1 MTQRLFI
8 LSPAVV
14 FAARVNQ
21 ASFTYDI
28 NQVTFDGV
36 TTGAYTDIKP
46 GMTVLFG
53 TAAGSDNRG
62 RQRIRKAAT
71 STILY
76 IGRSSQGIRDGEV
89 NLSDNNYI
97 TVINDRRVWSVI
109 PDIDDDGTIYKDS
122 DIAYTDQTDEIPPK
136 ANIFGNAR
144 AQTIDGGG
152 VISLR
157 LNGSAS
163 IAVADGATL
172 SSYSWDV
179 DDGTITSGAGTSI
192 IEADFPAGF
201 RYVALTVTDSNG
213 KSHTTEVPVYAHDPD
228 DSQCV
233 AFQCTSHRI
242 TPSGQQCSFR
252 ILEDIPLSTHPDG
265 TLVIFWDGEPA
276 NIDDY
281 SNVEFWGWVQSEQ
294 NSLTAERTATLKDVT
309 LNCVDIA
316 GRLATLP
323 GFSQSIAG
331 NSAPS
336 SWLEMSNPNMDK
348 FIDYLLRWHST
359 AFEVGFYRP
368 SATGGT
374 YPFVVLESPGENLWE
389 QAAGM
394 ANALVPDYH
403 LTSNRNGELWVWPD
417 PMLQDS
423 GDRTGTVQAALN
435 EDDYTAVNWE
445 RMRPPRVHWIRG
457 EAILASLDV
466 ISAVFCT
473 APGIAPGQGE
483 VSQPSGRQLAASQDD
498 LNSCEGHRYA
508 RVNAVNGLI
517 PVTMVTDLR
526 IEPANM
532 DWVTFTLNSGY
543 TRRQLGF
550 STARCLPVEINISYN
565 YARTGLTKTVELLLE
580 QETSGT
586 AAVTYIPPDTDWE
599 PPYVPPIDPPD
610 PAPDPTNEGDGF
622 GTVYVMATNLLIR
635 TRDFSASSPSW
646 STIATPVVS
655 GEFWD
660 FILDPWNPTT
670 RGFLMASNGLYR
682 SEDLDQSSPTFTLI
696 YDVSDME
703 AELGVSGTLSNWVQ
717 IKGSIN
723 IEGFFAFGLND
734 HSGSTYSKVWVFV
747 TDDFGDTWN
756 SHLVYS
762 DSGAND
768 QRKYCGAIEISPHL
782 SGSGDPVIYMIRGT
796 LISAGND
803 KTRLLRSIDG
813 GVNWTLMST
822 AQVDGKSLD
831 IHVPYNDNADSDIIL
846 ITSSDENPM
855 YSTDG
860 GANVSVLTAD
870 ASYNHTPRFHRTYFQ
885 TWTQDRLQMY
895 AFTNNAATGVG
906 NRRFYTSAN
915 AGSSWTFKSELPAEV
930 RSAGG
935 FPYNGSQFYLVTQ
948 NAILVSI
955 DGGSNWITKT
965 GNAPAFSW
973 STGDPPKGGVI
984 VPVWVQE

>member
-1 MTQRLFI
+1 MTQKLFI

-76 IGRSSQGIRDGEV
+76 IGRSSQGTPDGQV

-97 TVINDRRVWSVI
+97 TVLNDRRVWSVI

-144 AQTIDGGG
+144 AQTINGGG

-359 AFEVGFYRP
+359 AFEVGLYRP

-374 YPFVVLESPGENLWE
+374 YPFVVLKSLGENLWE

-394 ANALVPDYH
+394 AKALVPDYH

-508 RVNAVNGLI
+508 RANAVNGLI

-532 DWVTFTLNSGY
+532 DWVTFTLNSSY

-550 STARCLPVEINISYN
+550 STARCLPVEVNISYN

-610 PAPDPTNEGDGF
+610 PVPDPTNEGDGLGTF
-622 GTVYVMATNLLIR
+622 YSMTGTVLGR
-635 TRDFSASSPSW
+635 TRDLSASSPSY
-646 STIATPVVS
+646 SAIKSAGA
-655 GEFWD
+655 GEDFYD
-660 FILDPWNPTT
+660 FILDPFNPTT
-670 RGFLMASNGLYR
+670 TGFLMSELGVYR
-682 SEDLDQSSPTFTLI
+682 STNLDQVSPSFTLI
-696 YDVSDME
+696 YDVADME
-703 AELGVSGTLSNWVQ
+703 TEVSAVGALSGFYKIVGT
-717 IKGSIN
+717 IKRN
-723 IEGFFAFGLND
+723 GFFAFGVWEDNA
-734 HSGSTYSKVWVFV
+734 STSCKVHVFV
-747 TDDFGDTWN
+747 TEDTGDTWTAYTA
-756 SHLVYS
+756 YS
-762 DSGAND
+762 TTGSGSQTRSQFA
-768 QRKYCGAIEISPHL
+768 GAIDIVPSVL
-782 SGSGDPVIYMIRGT
+782 SGSGDPVIGVACGRDDKARFLLSEDGGPNW
-796 LISAGND
+796 SAG
-803 KTRLLRSIDG
+803 
-813 GVNWTLMST
+813 
-822 AQVDGKSLD
+822 AVDFTGNEYPVD
-831 IHVPYNDNADSDIIL
+831 VHFPYNDNAAYSKVLVSCNTTGTAVYTYYI
-846 ITSSDENPM
+846 
-855 YSTDG
+855 STDG
-860 GANVSVLTAD
+860 GDTFSPVTTSDLINRVQFKR
-870 ASYNHTPRFHRTYFQ
+870 TPFQ
-885 TWTQDRLQMY
+885 SWTQDRQELY
-895 AFTNNAATGVG
+895 ALGKDGANLSRKFYRSSDFGGNWASVHTFANGV
-906 NRRFYTSAN
+906 RA
-915 AGSSWTFKSELPAEV
+915 
-930 RSAGG
+930 AGG
-935 FPYNGSQFYLVTQ
+935 FPYNEGQFYVMTTAGIWLT
-948 NAILVSI
+948 I
-955 DGGSNWITKT
+955 DGGSNWLNKT
-965 GNAPAFSW
+965 GNWSWGFSFIEPA
-973 STGDPPKGGVI
+973 GGVV